1 MKSRRDFP
9 FCVRIR
15 RKAPKIRR
23 KPLLKVGISHGS
35 AGISAQLAEKTPGL
49 PLIPRFFVAPRDIT
63 VNENSRALQI
73 LGD

>member
-23 KPLLKVGISHGS
+23 IPPLKVGISHGG
-35 AGISAQLAEKTPGL
+35 AGISGRKNPRL
-49 PLIPRFFVAPRDIT
+49 PLIPRFFVAPRGIT